1 MNVKL
6 LQTIMNLVITPDMRE
21 AVNTPAT
28 SRGLN
33 RSGEEKDL
41 LDSFSPN
48 QFSSKMNLVDHVN
61 SLDFLTKESEIVIM
75 GSWYGSILIPAFYDK
90 VKKITCID
98 VDKTMLN
105 MAKYTLFKDLDV
117 DWISDDV
124 FATFRDQFKTTDL
137 FINTSCENMKPMR
150 DWGPIGPKSRYDEI
164 YRKRF
169 GIPQTYTDPWW
180 DRVANREKPA
190 YFAFQSHNIFDIHD
204 SYNCVKTIEEFK
216 TQLPDRAEVLI
227 EDSMPFETGTRFTL
241 IGKI

>member
-61 SLDFLTKESEIVIM
+61 SLDFLTKESEIVIF

-98 VDKTMLN
+98 KNKTMLN

-150 DWGPIGPKSRYDEI
+150 DWGPAP
-164 YRKRF
+164 
-169 GIPQTYTDPWW
+169 TYKNPWW